1 MFAIAPPS
9 FALAAEYAAPG
20 CLNESAINQEQV
32 RLADL
37 AKQFEATITKTAG
50 AAYAAAV
57 ERGDDHDTAYDEAL
71 SAGASAP
78 PVLMNPLGANNTP
91 AIILKTSAAGGSGYY
106 DVHELSARTTGAD
119 GRVRTRTE
127 GLVTLFPA
135 RYSPTGAYG
144 PAGLSH
150 LARAVLA
157 MTRHVSTGAD
167 VLVEGFV
174 SRTAQLIG
182 SGGNSA
188 YLALHRPVTLEPLV
202 LPAPGA
208 APAASRGAYTPIVEA
223 RRAARNA
230 ANASATDPADAD
242 DDAMGA
248 DRPNPWT
255 QSGRAI
261 GQLLLSRIDVPRL
274 LADIERA
281 LDDAARSPDVMQQLD
296 AYSFAADTLARHSGA
311 SIEECLGWLV
321 AAFGE
326 RDASALACLAQR
338 RPPAPPVAQRL
349 ATMMLEY
356 RVAYRKAAAGKRW
369 ERELTLY
376 VLSQGVPMRAQRTDE
391 VEWSDLPEPVRAQN
405 LGARRDEINF
415 TLWPVAAEAR

>member
-1 MFAIAPPS
+1 
-9 FALAAEYAAPG
+9 
-20 CLNESAINQEQV
+20 
-32 RLADL
+32 
-37 AKQFEATITKTAG
+37 
-50 AAYAAAV
+50 
-57 ERGDDHDTAYDEAL
+57 
-71 SAGASAP
+71 
-78 PVLMNPLGANNTP
+78 MNA
-91 AIILKTSAAGGSGYY
+91 
-106 DVHELSARTTGAD
+106 
-119 GRVRTRTE
+119 
-127 GLVTLFPA
+127 
-135 RYSPTGAYG
+135 
-144 PAGLSH
+144 
-150 LARAVLA
+150 
-157 MTRHVSTGAD
+157 
-167 VLVEGFV
+167 
-174 SRTAQLIG
+174 
-182 SGGNSA
+182 
-188 YLALHRPVTLEPLV
+188 
-202 LPAPGA
+202 
-208 APAASRGAYTPIVEA
+208 
-223 RRAARNA
+223 
-230 ANASATDPADAD
+230 
-242 DDAMGA
+242 
-248 DRPNPWT
+248 RPNPWT